1 MIAVEEW
8 GLIPYHEA
16 WRAQDALRAA
26 RAEHHIPDTFILC
39 EHPPVFTLGRQ
50 DCTADFLAP
59 RETIAAAGIEVVQ
72 VNRGGRITYHGPGQI
87 VGYFIVDLTTRAL
100 GIRDF
105 VHRIESLLIDTV
117 AHCGVSAQRD
127 AINPGIWVG
136 RNKLGAIGLHVSRG
150 ITQHGFALNVHPD
163 LSHYQYIVPCGI
175 ADRGVTSLHQLC
187 GTAAPAQHAVRD
199 RLIASCE
206 AIFQDRCSMA
216 ENVGS
221 SSLAAV
227 GST

>member
-1 MIAVEEW
+1 MIAIEEW

-16 WRAQDALRAA
+16 WRAQEALRAA
-26 RAEHHIPDTFILC
+26 RAEHRIPDTFILC

-50 DCTADFLAP
+50 DCVADFLAP
-59 RETIAAAGIEVVQ
+59 RETIGAAGIEMVQ

-87 VGYFIVDLTTRAL
+87 VGYFIVDLTERAI

-105 VHRIESLLIDTV
+105 VHRIESLLIETV
-117 AHCGVSAQRD
+117 ANFGVTAQRD

-150 ITQHGFALNVHPD
+150 ITQHGFALNVNPD

-175 ADRGVTSLHQLC
+175 ADRGVTSLQQLC
-187 GTAAPAQHAVRD
+187 GTTVPSRNAVRNQ
-199 RLIASCE
+199 LIASCE
-206 AIFQDRCSMA
+206 KIFQDRCSMA
-216 ENVGS
+216 EKVGS